1 MKTSN
6 NKNVNLPNK
15 NLLTF
20 SQIPNKNETPNSVDY
35 LQMQKMQG
43 HTNVFFA
50 YAEEGLVRE
59 EDIAPT
65 EKKQKKP
72 SSARKRPSSKIARG
86 NSAKKK
92 PEEIK

>member
-1 MKTSN
+1 
-6 NKNVNLPNK
+6 
-15 NLLTF
+15 
-20 SQIPNKNETPNSVDY
+20 
-35 LQMQKMQG
+35 MQG

-72 SSARKRPSSKIARG
+72 SSARKRPSSKMARG

-92 PEEIK
+92 PEEVK

>member
-1 MKTSN
+1 
-6 NKNVNLPNK
+6 
-15 NLLTF
+15 
-20 SQIPNKNETPNSVDY
+20 
-35 LQMQKMQG
+35 MQKMQG

-72 SSARKRPSSKIARG
+72 SSARKRPSSKMARG

-92 PEEIK
+92 PEEVKQEVQNFP